1 MRGSLA
7 SPSPHIYICLVQE
20 ELAACFCM
28 CRFESAVVHIPR
40 MHHCDECVHTCM
52 QAPVTRVE
60 VFLQWLRCLL
70 FQMLLEV
77 VNLDDRSE
85 ALWRAAL
92 GCLLHLV
99 CTGGHP
105 NVECMAG
112 LSNAPL
118 AVLLKVAEAHAWCA
132 FQHHAYEHIFWAWR
146 NQRERDSPSQC
157 HRSHA
162 TTEALPLSTEFW
174 WRPAY
179 LQLESCLRSY
189 QSVGYETT

>member
-1 MRGSLA
+1 
-7 SPSPHIYICLVQE
+7 
-20 ELAACFCM
+20 
-28 CRFESAVVHIPR
+28 
-40 MHHCDECVHTCM
+40 M

-132 FQHHAYEHIFWAWR
+132 FQQNEYEHKFWAWR
-146 NQRERDSPSQC
+146 NQCKRDAPSKCHHSHERVQFAAPPATLQQRRRFHYQQDVGGDQHTFSC
-157 HRSHA
+157 NHA
-162 TTEALPLSTEFW
+162 
-174 WRPAY
+174 
-179 LQLESCLRSY
+179 
-189 QSVGYETT
+189 